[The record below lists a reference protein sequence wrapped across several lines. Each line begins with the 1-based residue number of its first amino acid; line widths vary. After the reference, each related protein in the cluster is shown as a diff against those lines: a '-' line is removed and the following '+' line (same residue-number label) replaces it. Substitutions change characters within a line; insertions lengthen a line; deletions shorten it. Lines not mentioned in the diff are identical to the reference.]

1 MSGLPNCFA
10 RKSFLT
16 CILHQ
21 ISHGSESQPRQLLC
35 ASVSTVVPD
44 LTFPEKCQSRPHAKM
59 VLLEVCAILQ
69 RASSS
74 ICTVC
79 TGARK
84 LTKSALAI
92 ERRETKLYF
101 LVFIARVRSHGG
113 GREGGKKGVELEWK
127 LGGEGLTAN
136 ISIPRSN
143 SKCRGRDISWNVKT
157 CHTHCETCH
166 SEQWVT
172 RCIL

>member
-1 MSGLPNCFA
+1 MYLYLICIQCSRKCAKIITLFLMSGLPNCFA

-35 ASVSTVVPD
+35 TSVSTVVPD

-59 VLLEVCAILQ
+59 VLLEVCPILQ
-69 RASSS
+69 RVSSS

-79 TGARK
+79 TGAGK

-92 ERRETKLYF
+92 ERRERETKLYF

-113 GREGGKKGVELEWK
+113 GREGKEAKKGLSWSENLEAK
-127 LGGEGLTAN
+127 A
-136 ISIPRSN
+136 
-143 SKCRGRDISWNVKT
+143 
-157 CHTHCETCH
+157 
-166 SEQWVT
+166 
-172 RCIL
+172 